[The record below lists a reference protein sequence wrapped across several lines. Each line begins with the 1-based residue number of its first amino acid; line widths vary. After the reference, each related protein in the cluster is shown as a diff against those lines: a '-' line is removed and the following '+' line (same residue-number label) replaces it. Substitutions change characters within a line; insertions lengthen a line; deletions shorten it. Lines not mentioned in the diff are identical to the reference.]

1 MQRDSTF
8 YTLTVAVVLCLVCSV
23 VVATA
28 ANILRPGIERNEELK
43 RQRNVLVAAGL
54 FDPQTDDKQ
63 TVPELYAERVGAVI
77 VDLGD
82 GSLKKDVDL
91 ESFLPADYAK
101 ENDAFTSTEGNLMGI
116 EKRENAT
123 FAYLVRAEDDPE
135 RIAQIVL
142 PVYGK
147 GLWSTLMGYIALEQQ
162 KAEGETVGSGD
173 FDRIAGLTFYKH
185 AETPGLGGEIDNP
198 RWKSSWKGKVA
209 YDADGQPQIDI
220 VKGGYDRDSPS
231 ADYAI
236 DGLSGATI
244 TSNGVES
251 LVNYWLSDAAF
262 KPFVERVNAGEVA
275 IPAPGE
281 GPDPAD
287 DNGGVPADPEEMMKG
302 EGAGIGSE
310 QS

>member
-1 MQRDSTF
+1 MQRDSPI
-8 YTLTVAVVLCLVCSV
+8 YTLIVATVLCLGCSV

-28 ANILRPGIERNEELK
+28 ANLMRSGIEQNEELK
-43 RQRNVLVAAGL
+43 RQRNVLTAAGL
-54 FDPQTDDKQ
+54 YDPSKDSKEI
-63 TVPELYAERVGAVI
+63 VPDLYAERVGEVL
-77 VDLGD
+77 VNLGD
-82 GSLKKDVDL
+82 GTLNDEL
-91 ESFLPADYAK
+91 EMSTYVPADAAA
-101 ENDAFTSTEGNLMGI
+101 NDDTSTSTDGNLMGI
-116 EKRENAT
+116 ARRENAA
-123 FAYLVRAEDDPE
+123 FAYLVRAEDDPNQ
-135 RIAQIVL
+135 IAQIVL

-147 GLWSTLMGYIALEQQ
+147 GLWSTLMGYVALQSDC
-162 KAEGETVGSGD
+162 KT
-173 FDRIAGLTFYKH
+173 IAGLTFYKH